1 MPEFFRSIAKKPGA
15 TKVRKGYKKGGR
27 IGKANGGFSH
37 VAGYSPVLG
46 NNKFGYPSGGVP
58 VRTPIK
64 GGGVA
69 RRGMGKAVA
78 KGGRV

>member
-15 TKVRKGYKKGGR
+15 TNVRKAYKKGGSM
-27 IGKANGGFSH
+27 SH
-37 VAGYSPVLG
+37 VGGYSPVLG
-46 NNKFGYPSGGVP
+46 NNKFGYPSGGIP

-69 RRGMGKAVA
+69 RRGMGKAFA
-78 KGGRV
+78 KGGKV